1 MEAAGRIGYGG
12 LVRGDEREQGSGTTP
27 LGTYRLLWTFGTQ
40 ERRPGWSMAHRR
52 IRSGDYWVMDNRS
65 RYYNRWRNRSD
76 GGFRWWLPASDMN
89 GSERLTDYLRQY
101 EFSVVTSFNYAEQVR
116 YRGAGIFLHVH
127 GDGATA
133 GCISAPRWFL
143 VGLMRRLNPSLRPLV
158 AIGR

>member
-40 ERRPGWSMAHRR
+40 ERRPAWSMAHRR

-143 VGLMRRLNPSLRPLV
+143 VGLMRRLDPSLRPLV